1 MHLYWKIRNGLY
13 SNSPAMSMHIVWNI
27 FYKFD
32 CKWLHDIFVNLC
44 MTIHIIVCSLWYR
57 LYILLLSICWNL
69 LINGWELWR
78 NFESNVSL
86 WVKGCEVTF
95 HRDQVSYCYVWKWTL
110 KKLPLFWLIYMFVYK
125 MRLFMNDVLFI
136 MLTQIIDND

>member
-1 MHLYWKIRNGLY
+1 MAYTQTRQLCLCILYE
-13 SNSPAMSMHIVWNI
+13 I
-27 FYKFD
+27 FSTN
-32 CKWLHDIFVNLC
+32 LTVNDC
-44 MTIHIIVCSLWYR
+44 MTYLLIYAW
-57 LYILLLSICWNL
+57 LYISLFAHCDIDCIYYYWMR
-69 LINGWELWR
+69 IWR
-78 NFESNVSL
+78 SFESNVSL